1 METLVGPYTASH
13 GFVDKCEDEATVRI
27 AFQAEQVCPIVH
39 AQRASVPTLFSA
51 TPTTPRT
58 GSQKKSDAQSTGIPS
73 AENREIHRAG

>member
-1 METLVGPYTASH
+1 MKTLVGPYTGSH
-13 GFVDKCEDEATVRI
+13 GLVDKCEDDATVRI
-27 AFQAEQVCPIVH
+27 ASQAALVCPIVH
-39 AQRASVPTLFSA
+39 AQPDSVPTLFSA